1 MHPTRREVLLRLK
14 RMTALGVKELAEAM
28 SITPMAVRQH
38 LAALE
43 RQGLVT
49 SEEVRG
55 GRGRPRRVYRLTEKG
70 HNLFPSSYHD
80 LALSLIE
87 QVESTA
93 GPETLDEIF
102 DNRTDRLV
110 EDYQSRLAGK
120 DWHQKIAEL
129 ARLRDEEG
137 YLVQIEKVGP
147 DTYALTQHHCAVQYV
162 ANRYQQLCSQ
172 ELRLFAEA
180 LDAEVIRY
188 EHMVDGDPRCRYL
201 IRPRSS

>member
-14 RMTALGVKELAEAM
+14 RMTALGVKELSEAM
-28 SITPMAVRQH
+28 HITPMAVRQH

-55 GRGRPRRVYRLTEKG
+55 GRGRPRRVYRLTEEG

-87 QVESTA
+87 QVENTA

-120 DWHQKIAEL
+120 DWHQKIEEL

-137 YLVQIEKVGP
+137 YLVHIEKVGP
-147 DTYALTQHHCAVQYV
+147 DTYALTQHHCAVHYV
-162 ANRYQQLCSQ
+162 ANRYHQLCSQ

-180 LDAEVIRY
+180 LDAEVIRH